1 MKACFR
7 SCPVSLPTSKMC
19 KKAAFLLIFFRT
31 WNIIRS
37 RLEAANQR
45 LPSYPLYRLSKRKR
59 CRLKGYLSV
68 QQTADKW
75 GVSVRWVNQY
85 ILEGRIPGCER
96 FGRVW
101 AVPEDAVKPKRLTPG
116 VKAKRS
122 SSAQNAAKKSAE

>member
-1 MKACFR
+1 
-7 SCPVSLPTSKMC
+7 MC

-31 WNIIRS
+31 WNIIKS
-37 RLEAANQR
+37 QLEEDNQR
-45 LPSYPLYRLSKRKR
+45 LPPYPLHRLSKRKR
-59 CRLKGYLSV
+59 CRLRGYLSV

-122 SSAQNAAKKSAE
+122 SSAQNAARKLAD